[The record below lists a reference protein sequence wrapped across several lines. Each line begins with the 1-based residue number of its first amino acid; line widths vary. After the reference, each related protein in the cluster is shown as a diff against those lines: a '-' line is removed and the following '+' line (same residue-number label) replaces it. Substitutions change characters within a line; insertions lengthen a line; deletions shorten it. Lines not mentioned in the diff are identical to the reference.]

1 MLFVLL
7 VRHPVFNTSSQMTVL
22 GVSGVRVYATLALRI
37 EDRVNDPYFT
47 TFTVL
52 TILSL
57 FHLLFH
63 FST

>member
-7 VRHPVFNTSSQMTVL
+7 VRHPVLITSSQMVVL
-22 GVSGVRVYATLALRI
+22 GVSGVRVCATLALRI
-37 EDRVNDPYFT
+37 EDRVHDPYLT

-63 FST
+63 F